1 MHERDHKPTSQG
13 SSDWNNNL
21 DRKTQ
26 REVFDKQEDNLTDL
40 IENKTLWNMFQS
52 DQFNSAEIKQ

>member
-40 IENKTLWNMFQS
+40 VENKTLWNMFQS
-52 DQFNSAEIKQ
+52 D

>member
-13 SSDWNNNL
+13 SSDGNNNL

-26 REVFDKQEDNLTDL
+26 REVFDKQEDNLTD
-40 IENKTLWNMFQS
+40 IVENKTLWNMFQS